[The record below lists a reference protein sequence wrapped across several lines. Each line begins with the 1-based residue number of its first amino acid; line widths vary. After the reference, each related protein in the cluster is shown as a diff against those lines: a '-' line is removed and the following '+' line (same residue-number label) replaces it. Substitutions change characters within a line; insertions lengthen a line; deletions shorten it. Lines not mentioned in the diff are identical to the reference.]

1 MAGLTFRQELQASPV
16 NIPRAALCFAREI
29 AYPEL
34 DVDLY
39 MAQIDQLAG
48 TARRE
53 IPQGSSVREQA
64 EALTDLLFEQIG
76 FRGNVEAYDDPR
88 NSYLNEVLDRQLGI
102 PITLSVIY
110 LALAERL
117 GLPAHGVGLPG
128 HFIVSVQASRGE
140 IHLDPFNG
148 GKRLSVGDCAR
159 LVQDTT
165 GYEGPFNMDWLKP
178 ARPSEILARMLN
190 NLKIVYVQHEN
201 WRMAIEVTEHL
212 RHVQPEVHDHLR
224 DLGLIHRQG
233 GSLQQAVVYLERYL
247 MQESEAEDAEVV
259 RKRLHMTVEEL
270 ARRN

>member
-1 MAGLTFRQELQASPV
+1 MAGLSFRQELQQSPV
-16 NIPRAALCFAREI
+16 NIPRAALRFAQEI

-53 IPQGSSVREQA
+53 IPEGDGVRDRA
-64 EALTDLLFEQIG
+64 EALGDLLFNEIG
-76 FRGNVEAYDDPR
+76 FRGNIEAYDDPR
-88 NSYLNEVLDRQLGI
+88 NSYLNEVLNRQLGI

-110 LALAERL
+110 VAVAERL
-117 GLPAHGVGLPG
+117 GLPSYGVGLPG
-128 HFIVSVQASRGE
+128 HFIVSVQDTKGE
-140 IHLDPFNG
+140 IYLDPFNG
-148 GKRLSVGDCAR
+148 GKRLSVGDCAH

-165 GYEGPFNMDWLKP
+165 GYEGAFNMDWLKP
-178 ARPSEILARMLN
+178 ARASEILARMLN

-201 WRMAIEVTEHL
+201 WRLAIEVTEHL
-212 RHVQPEVHDHLR
+212 RHVQPDVHDHLR
-224 DLGLIHRQG
+224 DLGLIHRQR

-247 MQESEAEDAEVV
+247 MLVGEAEDAEVV
-259 RKRLHMTVEEL
+259 KKRLRITVEEL